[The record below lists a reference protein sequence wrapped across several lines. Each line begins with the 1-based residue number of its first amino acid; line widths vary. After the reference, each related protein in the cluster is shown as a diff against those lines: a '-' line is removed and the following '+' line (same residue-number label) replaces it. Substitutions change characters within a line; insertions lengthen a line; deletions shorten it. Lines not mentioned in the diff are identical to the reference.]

1 VKYTVI
7 GKLDL
12 VGAYYGYKQNSYAA
26 GADAGCSSTIA
37 GSCSGTENAVSL
49 SADYRWTKRFDTY
62 AGIMWTQV
70 KDGLASGFD
79 FNTSTVDPTIGVR
92 WRF

>member
-1 VKYTVI
+1 
-7 GKLDL
+7 
-12 VGAYYGYKQNSYAA
+12 
-26 GADAGCSSTIA
+26 
-37 GSCSGTENAVSL
+37 
-49 SADYRWTKRFDTY
+49 
-62 AGIMWTQV
+62 MWTQV